1 MFVNFMY
8 STPLQMI
15 FCIYML
21 WGYLNYSVLVGV
33 GVLVLLMPLNML
45 AWHAMEIYQKE
56 QMKLKDERVNLISE
70 ILNGIKVLKLY
81 AWEKSFVE
89 QINEIRNGE
98 IRALKLFQY
107 LEGSQFMMWNC
118 APFLVAVT
126 SFATFVMVDPVNN
139 ILDAKTAFVS
149 LTLFNTL
156 REPLFLLPFG
166 IVNIIQGMVS
176 LKRIAKYLNADEI
189 DPTSVTHDDLDHQV
203 LIQHATFTWGKSTDR
218 DILKDIS
225 IKVKEGS
232 LIAVVGQVGSGK
244 SSLLSA
250 ILGEMTRKKGVIN
263 VSGSV
268 AYVSQQAW
276 MRNMTLKENILFSKK
291 HSKRLYDKTIQKC
304 ALTDDIAMLPDGD
317 ATEIGEKGINLSGGQ
332 KQRINLAR
340 AVYSN
345 RDVYLLD
352 DPLSAV
358 DAHVGKHIF
367 ENVIGPKGI
376 LNKKTRLLVTHGVTF
391 LPETD
396 MIIVL
401 KNGTITE
408 MGSYEYLINQK
419 GDFADFILEQ
429 LQKAEDSETETDT
442 EQIWKTLENSQGK
455 DYITKK
461 NLERS
466 ARRRVKTESL
476 GSLSPASSDAENA
489 RSTFTRQT
497 SISQRSSYETEY
509 KSLTKKKLIEDET
522 AEIDSVKSNIYVY
535 YIISAGLLYGILS
548 LFGYFLYEACS
559 VGANIW
565 LSVWSDD
572 ERASYDTGVRNMYL
586 SVYGIIGLFQSA
598 FIFLAI
604 LFITFATIN
613 ASIKLHDQLLVHIL
627 GSPMSFFDTTPV
639 GRITNR
645 FSKDIDEVDIM
656 LPLNFKDMFNSS
668 VNVLGVV
675 FVLSYVQPIMLV
687 AIIPLTLFFFGVQS
701 FYLQTSRQ
709 LKRIMSINQSP
720 INSHIEETLTGAPII
735 RAYRFED
742 QFENENEEK
751 IDELQMSRYP
761 EAVSNSWLFLR
772 LQLIGMILIIA
783 NALITVINRDTVD
796 PGVLGLSLS
805 YVLSIQMDIY
815 FLVRRAADLE
825 KSLVS
830 VERIKEYQETPQEAM
845 RETPNDPDQSWPEYG
860 NIKFDHYSTRY
871 RPGLDLVLSDISC
884 SIKSGE
890 KIGIVGRTGAGKSSI
905 TLSLFRI
912 IESAAG
918 AISIDGVNIAQ
929 IGLTRLRSALTIIPQ
944 DPVLFS
950 GTLRFNLDP
959 FALHTDRY
967 KPLFTC
973 FKKASQ
979 DNTSLLFNFPC
990 FI

>member
-1 MFVNFMY
+1 MY

-15 FCIYML
+15 VAVYLL
-21 WGYLNYSVLVGV
+21 WGYLGYSVLVGV
-33 GVLVLLMPLNML
+33 GVLLVLMPLNLL
-45 AWHAMEIYQKE
+45 AWQAMEKYQKE
-56 QMKLKDERVNLISE
+56 QMELKDIRVNLVGE

-81 AWEKSFVE
+81 AWEKSFIE
-89 QINEIRNGE
+89 QISEIRSSE
-98 IRALKLFQY
+98 VRALKLFQY

-118 APFLVAVT
+118 APFLVAIT
-126 SFATFVMVDPVNN
+126 SFTCFILVDPVNN

-176 LKRIAKYLNADEI
+176 LRRIGKYLNADEI
-189 DPTSVTHDDLDHQV
+189 DPTTVTHDDVGPQILF
-203 LIQHATFTWGKSTDR
+203 QHASFTWGKRTEKE
-218 DILKDIS
+218 ILKDIS
-225 IKVKEGS
+225 IKVKQGS
-232 LIAVVGQVGSGK
+232 LVAIVGQVGSGK
-244 SSLLSA
+244 SSILSA
-250 ILGEMTRKKGVIN
+250 LLGEMTRTKGIVN
-263 VSGSV
+263 VSGSL

-291 HSKRLYDKTIQKC
+291 HSKKLYDKVITKC
-304 ALTDDIAMLPDGD
+304 ALTDDIDMLPDGD
-317 ATEIGEKGINLSGGQ
+317 STEIGEKGINLSGGQ

-340 AVYSN
+340 SVYSN
-345 RDVYLLD
+345 RDIYLLD

-376 LNKKTRLLVTHGVTF
+376 LNKKTRILVTHGVTY

-401 KNGTITE
+401 KNGIITE

-442 EQIWKTLENSQGK
+442 EQIWKSLEDSQGK
-455 DYITKK
+455 EYITKK

-476 GSLSPASSDAENA
+476 GSLSPASSDAENT
-489 RSTFTRQT
+489 RSTFTRYTAT
-497 SISQRSSYETEY
+497 SHRSSYETEY
-509 KSLTKKKLIEDET
+509 KSLSNKKLIEDEH
-522 AEIDSVKSNIYVY
+522 AEINSVKANIYSY
-535 YIISAGLLYGILS
+535 YILSAGLLYGVLAF
-548 LFGYFLYEACS
+548 FGYLFYQACS

-572 ERASYDTGVRNMYL
+572 ESASTDTSVRNMYL
-586 SVYGIIGLFQSA
+586 SVYGVIGLFQSA
-598 FIFLAI
+598 FIFLGVI
-604 LFITFATIN
+604 FITFATIN
-613 ASIKLHDQLLVHIL
+613 ASVKLHDQLLNHIL

-639 GRITNR
+639 GRIINR
-645 FSKDIDEVDIM
+645 FSKDIDEIDIM
-656 LPLNFKDMFNSS
+656 LPLNFKDLLNSIF
-668 VNVLGVV
+668 NVLGVV
-675 FVLSYVQPIMLV
+675 FVLSYVQPINLV
-687 AIIPLTLFFFGVQS
+687 SIIPLTILFFAVQS
-701 FYLQTSRQ
+701 FYLQSSRQ

-720 INSHIEETLTGAPII
+720 INSHIEETLAGAPII
-735 RAYRFED
+735 RAFGFED
-742 QFENENEEK
+742 QFEDENEDK
-751 IDELQMSRYP
+751 IEDLQKSRYP

-772 LQLIGMILIIA
+772 LQFMSMILIIV
-783 NALITVINRDTVD
+783 NALITVINRDTID

-805 YVLSIQMDIY
+805 YVLNMQMDIY
-815 FLVRRAADLE
+815 VLVRKAADLE
-825 KSLVS
+825 KSIVS
-830 VERIKEYQETPQEAM
+830 VERVKEYQETPQEADSQ
-845 RETPNDPDQSWPEYG
+845 TSNDPDSSWPEHG
-860 NIKFDHYSTRY
+860 KITFDHYSTRY

-884 SIKSGE
+884 SIQSGE

-912 IESAAG
+912 IESAMG

-959 FALHTDRY
+959 FSQHSDR
-967 KPLFTC
+967 
-973 FKKASQ
+973 
-979 DNTSLLFNFPC
+979 
-990 FI
+990 